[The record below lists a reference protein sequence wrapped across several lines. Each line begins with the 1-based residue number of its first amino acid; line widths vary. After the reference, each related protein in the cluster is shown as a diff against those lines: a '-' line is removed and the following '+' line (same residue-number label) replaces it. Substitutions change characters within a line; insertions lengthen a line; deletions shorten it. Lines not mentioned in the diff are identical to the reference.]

1 MYGKGERKIVGR
13 GKKSKEKRGEQAEQ
27 ATQHA
32 ILRLWK
38 RAWGGRGTW

>member
-1 MYGKGERKIVGR
+1 MCMVKEKGRLWV
-13 GKKSKEKRGEQAEQ
+13 GKKSKEKRREQAEQ

-32 ILRLWK
+32 ILRLCK